1 MVDDSCGGSN
11 SESSAQMLSGQIE
24 WVKFDELDKESNPIN
39 CPAEEK
45 PPEENRRYL
54 SRLGEFK

>member
-11 SESSAQMLSGQIE
+11 SESSSQMLE

-54 SRLGEFK
+54 SRLGEFKSKIN